1 MSSTYTRSSTATL
14 HPGTRTTTAIA
25 ALLLLTTSSLL
36 TGCERMQ
43 DRMIERRIERGLAG
57 DRENLMKDGSLHV
70 ILCGTGSPLPDAD
83 RAAACTA
90 VIAGNN
96 FYLVDV
102 GPGSQE
108 VVQLMRLPRAR
119 LSGVL
124 LTHFHSDHIGGL
136 GEVTMQSWVAGR
148 DKPLP
153 VYGGPGVEQVVDG
166 FNTAYKHDRAYRVA
180 HHGDHA
186 MPPEGGRTVSRPF
199 EVAEQRVT
207 IIEDD
212 ELLVTAFKV
221 EHDPVE
227 PAVGYR
233 FDYGGRSVVISGD
246 TGRSDALVE
255 ASRGADLLVHEALA
269 GHLISRMSRLAGER
283 GLDRLAGL
291 SADILDYHATP
302 AEALDAARR
311 AGVPTLVLTH
321 LVPGPP
327 NRLAERVFMR
337 GTDDTD
343 VELILGRDGM
353 HFVLPPGGG
362 LQRENLE

>member
-1 MSSTYTRSSTATL
+1 MPSAYTKPSTTTP
-14 HPGTRTTTAIA
+14 HPDTRTTTAIA

-36 TGCERMQ
+36 TGCERVQ
-43 DRMIERRIERGLAG
+43 DRMIERRIEQGLVG
-57 DRENLMKDGSLHV
+57 DREDLMKDGSLHV
-70 ILCGTGSPLPDAD
+70 ILCGTGSPLADAD

-108 VVQLMRLPRAR
+108 VVQLMRLPRAE

-124 LTHFHSDHIGGL
+124 LTHFHSDHLGGL

-148 DKPLP
+148 RESLP
-153 VYGGPGVEQVVDG
+153 VYGGPGVEKIVDG
-166 FNTAYKHDRAYRVA
+166 FNLAYAQDSAYRVA
-180 HHGDHA
+180 HHGEQA
-186 MPPEGGRTVSRPF
+186 LPAEGGRATAHAF
-199 EVAEQRVT
+199 EVSKQPV
-207 IIEDD
+207 IIMEDGG
-212 ELLVTAFKV
+212 LRVTAFKV

-227 PAVGYR
+227 PSVGYR
-233 FDYGGRSVVISGD
+233 FDYDGRSVVISGD
-246 TGRSDALVE
+246 TGPSDALVE

-269 GHLISRMSRLAGER
+269 GHLVKRMSEAARAR
-283 GLDRLAGL
+283 GLDRVADLA
-291 SADILDYHATP
+291 SDILDYHATP

-362 LQRENLE
+362 LERGTLD

>member
-1 MSSTYTRSSTATL
+1 MSSVYTRLSAATQY
-14 HPGTRTTTAIA
+14 PGTPTTTAIA

-36 TGCERMQ
+36 TGCERIQ
-43 DRMIERRIERGLAG
+43 DRMIERRIEQGLAG
-57 DRENLMKDGSLHV
+57 DREDLMKDGSLHV

-108 VVQLMRLPRAR
+108 VVQLMRLPRAQ

-153 VYGGPGVEQVVDG
+153 VYGGPGVERIVSG
-166 FNTAYKHDRAYRVA
+166 FNLAYNHDRAYRVA
-180 HHGDHA
+180 HHGDHL
-186 MPPEGGRTVSRPF
+186 MPREGGRATAHAF
-199 EVAEQRVT
+199 EVNKQPV
-207 IIEDD
+207 IIMNDG
-212 ELLVTAFKV
+212 ELRITAFKV
-221 EHDPVE
+221 EHNPVE

-246 TGRSDALVE
+246 TGPSDALVE

-269 GHLISRMSRLAGER
+269 GHLISRMSRLASER
-283 GLDRLAGL
+283 GLDRMAGL
-291 SADILDYHATP
+291 AADILDYHSTP
-302 AEALDAARR
+302 AQALDAARR

-337 GTDDTD
+337 DTDDTD
-343 VELILGRDGM
+343 VEVILGRDGM
-353 HFVLPPGGG
+353 HFVLPPDGG
-362 LQRENLE
+362 LQRGTLE